1 MRRLAL
7 LDSSPALRL
16 RIEQYV
22 REHWPAAHVD
32 LVDPTPEALQ
42 YKKSGWEGYE
52 ALIVGF
58 IEDPVAA
65 LDLVYHLKNT
75 PSAPPVVFLVSAE
88 NRTKGTEVFLALAK
102 ASLPREALN
111 RFDLKNAL
119 TSIFIPASTNPMDTA
134 TRAITEH
141 MRADASRPRHH
152 EPAAAAFAA
161 FTTTG
166 PIKAFPT
173 LAPRIAVVD
182 SAYGSRTLIS
192 LFLRQR
198 WPNAVIDA
206 IDPFT
211 ETMHGLHS
219 FVAPDASLIIVGS
232 IGEVAEAESM
242 LTKLRTRDNPPGVI
256 LLVSPELEAHAPALA
271 AAGAH
276 AVLPREALS
285 ARDLVDAATRLMRQ
299 HGEAP
304 LPHDPA
310 HAQLP
315 SLETRGR
322 FPLAVKGMRL
332 DIAIERFRLLGRLA
346 GNEYNHVFYAE
357 RVRDRKR
364 AVIKVMNGTQLE
376 DRKLLHHFIDL
387 YVYLNAKEE
396 RSIVKLLDAGIAD
409 DHPYMAFEY
418 LASGDL
424 RRVMHE
430 PLAAQDAVRILRLI
444 AEALAVLHADKLV
457 HGDIKPENVFFRDD
471 GSIVLIDFTLATRF
485 GSIAGMKTPG
495 EVMGTPFYMS
505 PEHGQ
510 GLPVDGR
517 ADIYCAGIVFYEML
531 TGEKPYLAES
541 AARLIY
547 RHIHDEIPLL
557 PLRFRQYQPLL
568 DQLLAKR
575 PDDRFQTAEE
585 LLAALDA
592 LGAPNENPA
601 P

>member
-1 MRRLAL
+1 MQRLAL

-22 REHWPAAHVD
+22 KEHWPSAHVD

-52 ALIVGF
+52 ALIIGF

-75 PSAPPVVFLVSAE
+75 PAAPPVVFLVSAE

-119 TSIFIPASTNPMDTA
+119 TSVFVPAGTNPLDTA

-141 MRADASRPRHH
+141 MRADVSRPRFV
-152 EPAAAAFAA
+152 ETPAAAFA
-161 FTTTG
+161 TTG

-219 FVAPDASLIIVGS
+219 FVAPDANLIIIGS

-242 LTKLRTRDNPPGVI
+242 LAKLRARENPPGVI
-256 LLVSPELEAHAPALA
+256 LLISPELEGHASALA
-271 AAGAH
+271 DAGAH

-285 ARDLVDAATRLMRQ
+285 SRDLVDAATRLMRQ
-299 HGEAP
+299 EGEAP

-310 HAQLP
+310 RAQLP
-315 SLETRGR
+315 STGSRGH
-322 FPLAVKGMRL
+322 FPLTLKGVRV
-332 DIAIERFRLLGRLA
+332 DISIERFRLLGTLTS
-346 GNEYNHVFYAE
+346 NEHNHVFYAE
-357 RVRDRKR
+357 RMRDRKR
-364 AVIKVMNGTQLE
+364 AVIKVMNGTQLD
-376 DRKLLHHFIDL
+376 DRKLLHQFIDL

-396 RSIVKLLDAGIAD
+396 RSIVKLLDAGIAEN
-409 DHPYMAFEY
+409 HPYMAFEY

-424 RRVMHE
+424 RRAMHE
-430 PLAAQDAVRILRLI
+430 PMAVQDAVRILKLI
-444 AEALAVLHADKLV
+444 VQALAVLHADRLA
-457 HGDIKPENVFFRDD
+457 HGDVKPENVFFRDD
-471 GSIVLIDFTLATRF
+471 GSIVLIDFSLATRF

-495 EVMGTPFYMS
+495 EVMGTPYYMS

-517 ADIYCAGIVFYEML
+517 ADIYGAGVVFYEML
-531 TGEKPYLAES
+531 TGEKPYRAES
-541 AARLIY
+541 AASLIY

-557 PLRFRQYQPLL
+557 PLRFRQFQPLL
-568 DQLLAKR
+568 DRLLAKR
-575 PDDRFQTAEE
+575 PEDRFQSAEQT
-585 LLAALDA
+585 LAALDA
-592 LGAPNENPA
+592 L
-601 P
+601 